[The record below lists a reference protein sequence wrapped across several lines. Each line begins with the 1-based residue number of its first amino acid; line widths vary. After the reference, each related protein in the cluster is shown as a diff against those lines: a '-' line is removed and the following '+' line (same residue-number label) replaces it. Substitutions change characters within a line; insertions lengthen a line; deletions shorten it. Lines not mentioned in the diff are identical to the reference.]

1 VSVGRGARLFIRKI
15 DGMIVRYSPLY
26 YRRYT
31 KMRVIASDLPMDPF
45 HLTPASPV
53 DQAIMTMTRKQEEEE
68 GRRRRRKT
76 HFRHTK
82 TQ

>member
-1 VSVGRGARLFIRKI
+1 MV
-15 DGMIVRYSPLY
+15 VRYSPLY

-31 KMRVIASDLPMDPF
+31 KMWVIPSDLPMDPF
-45 HLTPASPV
+45 HSVPASPV
-53 DQAIMTMTRKQEEEE
+53 DQLHTKITRKKAEKK
-68 GRRRRRKT
+68 GTRGRRKT